1 VVRQQLA
8 TSLQSRHADLR
19 EAAAA
24 CLHLVPPA
32 ERETLALQALGD
44 GNKRVRKAAVAA
56 LQSASQEYTELA
68 LHWITADLGS
78 LRAQQELLRS
88 LLHTRLPKAVFE
100 DIARNKSHAARKLQ
114 SALQVAQRDADLH
127 TGTASVILRY
137 TLQEQLEQTIDL
149 ALLAMEPLYEPGL
162 IRIIRAG
169 FTSGDTRHIANAC
182 EALENLP
189 GQETVAGLA
198 EILQQTTG
206 HATAGGTAIFSH
218 LDEVLAWCSSHTN
231 HWLSQC
237 GSAAM
242 QTPQTGSSRA

>member
-1 VVRQQLA
+1 
-8 TSLQSRHADLR
+8 
-19 EAAAA
+19 
-24 CLHLVPPA
+24 
-32 ERETLALQALGD
+32 
-44 GNKRVRKAAVAA
+44 
-56 LQSASQEYTELA
+56 
-68 LHWITADLGS
+68 
-78 LRAQQELLRS
+78 
-88 LLHTRLPKAVFE
+88 
-100 DIARNKSHAARKLQ
+100 
-114 SALQVAQRDADLH
+114 
-127 TGTASVILRY
+127 VILRY

-162 IRIIRAG
+162 IRIIRVG
-169 FTSGDTRHIANAC
+169 FTSGDARHIANAC

-218 LDEVLAWCSSHTN
+218 LDEVLAWCKNHTN
-231 HWLSQC
+231 DWLSLC